1 MLHGFSCLCQR
12 MKGLSL
18 TREPGALLFTGIF
31 YSSKR
36 AYVVFYFFLSLI
48 SFQREGVG
56 YRFSKYIFTVY

>member
-1 MLHGFSCLCQR
+1 MLHGFHCLCQR

-36 AYVVFYFFLSLI
+36 AYLVFVPNQFSK
-48 SFQREGVG
+48 VG
-56 YRFSKYIFTVY
+56 YRFSKYIFKVY